1 MEGEDSGAA
10 LTATEQAITSGQEPP
25 AQEQQQPAPEAQAEG
40 EGEQPQA
47 TDRAPAYVPIGELQK
62 ERNRRKEAQREAEK
76 LRQDQQRLAGRL
88 DVLAQAWS
96 QPQPKQEPQA
106 LPPVTEAPL
115 DHIQAHER
123 DLTEVKA
130 ALAARQQQ
138 EQQQAARQ
146 QFLSAV
152 SAREAEYRATKPDYD
167 AAVQHLRTDRVA
179 EWMDAGYTQ
188 EQASAI
194 VDGEA
199 FVVAENALRAGRNP
213 AEVWYNMATRRGYKG
228 AALQKPAQQL
238 ETIERGQQAGRSL
251 SQAAGSAPPGNLTAQ
266 QIIDM
271 DEDEFSK
278 LSQRAWK
285 KAMGG

>member
-1 MEGEDSGAA
+1 MSPA
-10 LTATEQAITSGQEPP
+10 EQAIVDNKEPP
-25 AQEQQQPAPEAQAEG
+25 AEAPAQQQPAAEAPQQAEG
-40 EGEQPQA
+40 EPQA
-47 TDRAPAYVPIGELQK
+47 EGNDRAATYVPVGELQK
-62 ERNRRKEAQREAEK
+62 ERNRRKEIERKARETEEK
-76 LRQDQQRLAGRL
+76 FQRLAGRL
-88 DVLAQAWS
+88 DVLQQAYQAQ
-96 QPQPKQEPQA
+96 PPKAEQPQA
-106 LPPVTEAPL
+106 LPPVTEAPF

-130 ALAARQQQ
+130 TLAARQQQ
-138 EQQQAARQ
+138 EQQAAARQ
-146 QFLSAV
+146 QFLGAV

-228 AALQKPAQQL
+228 AAPQKPAQQL

-266 QIIDM
+266 QILDM
-271 DEDEFSK
+271 DEHEFSK
-278 LSQRAWK
+278 LSERAWK